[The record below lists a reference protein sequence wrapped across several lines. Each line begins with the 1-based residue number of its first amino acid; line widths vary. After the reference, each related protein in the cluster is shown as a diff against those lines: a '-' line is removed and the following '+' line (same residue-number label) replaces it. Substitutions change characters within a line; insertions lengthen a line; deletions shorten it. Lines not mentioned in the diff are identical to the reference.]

1 MMKQIRYALIFALLF
16 SASVFSACEKFRTP
30 ENDIIQTVIDNAVSN
45 DLFDDLSRQTAL
57 YESGITGN
65 CPLVTISTPDT
76 ADYPKG
82 IIINYEDGCIGP
94 FNRNRSGRILI
105 NQSAPFTEKG
115 MTREILLENYRVDNI
130 EVQGYRNVTC
140 TGKSNQGYPTYEVS
154 DSLGILILP
163 DEEEIRYKAKITRE
177 WTGGYSTPNELSD
190 DVWKINGTGNG
201 TNRLGFRYTFEI
213 FEPMFYDMRC
223 EWKMTKGKILIRS
236 EGLSATADY
245 GNGSCD
251 NEIRVTTDEIE
262 EIVYFY

>member
-1 MMKQIRYALIFALLF
+1 MKQKRYALIFAL
-16 SASVFSACEKFRTP
+16 SAAVFTFSACEKFRTP
-30 ENDIIQTVIDNAVSN
+30 QNDIIQTVIDNAVSN

-65 CPLVTISTPDT
+65 CPQVTISTPDT
-76 ADYPKG
+76 TDYPRG
-82 IIINYEDGCIGP
+82 IIINYEDGCTGP

-115 MTREILLENYRVDNI
+115 MTRKIVLENYRVDNI
-130 EVQGYRNVTC
+130 EIQGYRTVTC
-140 TGKSNQGYPTYEVS
+140 TGKNTQGYPKYEVS
-154 DSLGILILP
+154 DSLGLLLLP
-163 DEEEIRYKAKITRE
+163 GKEEISYTANISRE

-190 DVWKINGTGNG
+190 DVWKISGSGNG

-213 FEPMFYDMRC
+213 YEPMFFDMRC
-223 EWKMTKGKILIRS
+223 EWKMSKGKILIRS
-236 EGLSATADY
+236 EGLSAQADY